1 MFKNEMNNEQCKV
14 QKSKINL
21 NLSFKKETVFYS
33 LFSIFP
39 SLNAVAIMIPYT
51 YIVYLFF
58 AEGT

>member
-33 LFSIFP
+33 LFPIFP

-51 YIVYLFF
+51 
-58 AEGT
+58 